1 MHVKLIVYIAVLR
14 ERGCYE
20 SMPNS
25 IGETLVGQKKLTKK
39 GGTSLHYVYETVAPT
54 NNKFPSANKHVGL
67 FFSTKTFVAAA
78 RRKKKSQSSFVSAF
92 RIAFV
97 LSPHHFE

>member
-67 FFSTKTFVAAA
+67 FFYQNFCSGSTK
-78 RRKKKSQSSFVSAF
+78 KKEVTKFFCLCFSHRVRSFPTSF
-92 RIAFV
+92 
-97 LSPHHFE
+97 

>member
-1 MHVKLIVYIAVLR
+1 MKSTSQFTEKEDATRACPIQL
-14 ERGCYE
+14 
-20 SMPNS
+20 
-25 IGETLVGQKKLTKK
+25 ETLVGQKKLTKK

>member
-1 MHVKLIVYIAVLR
+1 MHEKLIVLLYIAVLR

-39 GGTSLHYVYETVAPT
+39 GGTSLHYVYETVATT

-67 FFSTKTFVAAA
+67 FFLPK
-78 RRKKKSQSSFVSAF
+78 
-92 RIAFV
+92 
-97 LSPHHFE
+97 LL

>member
-25 IGETLVGQKKLTKK
+25 IGDFSRTKK
-39 GGTSLHYVYETVAPT
+39 VDQKRGDIITLCVRNSRSNE
-54 NNKFPSANKHVGL
+54 
-67 FFSTKTFVAAA
+67 
-78 RRKKKSQSSFVSAF
+78 QQVSKCK
-92 RIAFV
+92 
-97 LSPHHFE
+97 